1 MRFLFILLFLF
12 ACSSTKDTK
21 KFDQI
26 VEASCGQCMFA
37 MDEKVGCD
45 LAVRINQKSYFVRGA
60 DIDDFGDAHAEDGF
74 CNFIREAKVK
84 GHIEESI
91 FVVSSFELV
100 SIDPSPES

>member
-12 ACSSTKDTK
+12 ACSAKDTV

-60 DIDDFGDAHAEDGF
+60 AIDDFGDAHAEDGF
-74 CNFIREAKVK
+74 CNFIRKAKVK

-100 SIDPSPES
+100 SVDPSPES